1 MERKDFIKKMFV
13 LAEELSK
20 TNDLT
25 EILMIANDAEKLCE
39 RYEILIGNLR
49 NSATR
54 YFFVCT
60 MGKNPNGTIGFN
72 NFDIQTTY
80 GHPTF
85 RKCIDV
91 SNEKFPNWK
100 EVTLISI
107 SEISEEDWKIFTSQQ

>member
-1 MERKDFIKKMFV
+1 MNIEKQN
-13 LAEELSK
+13 S
-20 TNDLT
+20 NDPQNPQL
-25 EILMIANDAEKLCE
+25 N
-39 RYEILIGNLR
+39 IGAV
-49 NSATR
+49 STR

-85 RKCIDV
+85 RRCIEL
-91 SNEKFPNWK
+91 SNEKYPNMY

-107 SEISEEDWKIFTSQQ
+107 SEISAEDWKVFVSEQ

>member
-1 MERKDFIKKMFV
+1 MNSESV
-13 LAEELSK
+13 SNEAENPALNKGDVS
-20 TNDLT
+20 
-25 EILMIANDAEKLCE
+25 
-39 RYEILIGNLR
+39 
-49 NSATR
+49 TR

-85 RKCIDV
+85 KRCIEL
-91 SNEKFPNWK
+91 SNEKFPNMY

-107 SEISEEDWKIFTSQQ
+107 SEISTEDWKVFVSEQ

>member
-1 MERKDFIKKMFV
+1 MTTQEKQIIEI
-13 LAEELSK
+13 ATEL
-20 TNDLT
+20 NRILT
-25 EILMIANDAEKLCE
+25 DGIEIHPNSPIHEKLN
-39 RYEILIGNLR
+39 RALLQHAVG
-49 NSATR
+49 TR

-85 RKCIDV
+85 KRCIEL
-91 SNEKFPNWK
+91 SNEKFPNMY

-107 SEISEEDWKIFTSQQ
+107 SEISTEDWKVFVSEQ